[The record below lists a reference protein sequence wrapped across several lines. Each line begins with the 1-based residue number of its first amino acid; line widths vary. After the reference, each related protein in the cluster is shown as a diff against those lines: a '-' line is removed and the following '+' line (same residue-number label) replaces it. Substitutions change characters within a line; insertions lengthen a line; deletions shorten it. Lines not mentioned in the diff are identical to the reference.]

1 MYALLHMHFYAPY
14 AGMLFEGLLVSS
26 ELVSPLQTP

>member
-14 AGMLFEGLLVSS
+14 AGMLFEGLY
-26 ELVSPLQTP
+26 QDDHNHG